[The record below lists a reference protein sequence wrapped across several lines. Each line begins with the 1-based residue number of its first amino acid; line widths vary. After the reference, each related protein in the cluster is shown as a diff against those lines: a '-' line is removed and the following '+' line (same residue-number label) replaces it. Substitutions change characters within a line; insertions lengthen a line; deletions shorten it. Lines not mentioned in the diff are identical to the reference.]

1 VKLLPHATIIAEDVN
16 SDGLRKALSMF
27 AYEKSIP
34 FLAFVDPEGL
44 EIKWSTLQVLLERW
58 SDVIINYQPAAVH
71 RTVG

>member
-1 VKLLPHATIIAEDVN
+1 MKLLPHATIIAEDVN

-44 EIKWSTLQVLLERW
+44 EIKWSTLQVLLER
-58 SDVIINYQPAAVH
+58 
-71 RTVG
+71 